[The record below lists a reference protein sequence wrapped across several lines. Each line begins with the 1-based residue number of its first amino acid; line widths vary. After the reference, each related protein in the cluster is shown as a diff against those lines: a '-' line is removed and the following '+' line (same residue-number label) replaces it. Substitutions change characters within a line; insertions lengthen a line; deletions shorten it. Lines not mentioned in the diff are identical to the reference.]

1 MNVSGAGTTPNM
13 YRGRQSK
20 KARGDVVDLVVS
32 GRMHNIRG
40 NVVICVMKP
49 DNRLFARGSSFV
61 WYIIRTSRASAAHL
75 ESPWKGNCLRHCMAA
90 QNTTHIG

>member
-40 NVVICVMKP
+40 SVVVICVMKP
-49 DNRLFARGSSFV
+49 DNRLFAHGSSFCTV
-61 WYIIRTSRASAAHL
+61 SFAHH
-75 ESPWKGNCLRHCMAA
+75 ECL
-90 QNTTHIG
+90 